1 MDSKHNNDL
10 HHTNK
15 SETKKSNYLID
26 HDDYQNWDMNTGD
39 KTIHA
44 RSMSGKFRN
53 IKWLIAAFF
62 LIPFFLSPYLTWG
75 DRQAILYD
83 IPARK
88 FYLFDV
94 VVWPQDLI
102 ILALL
107 MLFAF
112 ILLFAMT
119 AIAGRIFCGFV
130 CPQTLWT
137 DLLTLTERWAE
148 GKATQRIKLD
158 AMPWNLE
165 KIRKKAF
172 KHAMWITIC
181 LVTALTFL
189 GYFSGIYD
197 VWSNLTSLNYNI
209 FESLSIL
216 LVFALFYV
224 NAGFLREQVCQWMCP
239 YSRIQAVMT
248 DKDTVTTTY
257 DYHRG
262 EKRARLKRGKIEEG
276 KGDCIDCNMC
286 VTVCPTGVDIREG
299 NQIGCINCGI
309 CADACDDMMERVKRP
324 KGLIRFMS
332 YHELESN
339 TKVKNRF
346 LRPRPIFYMIATV
359 ATLTAIMYGLLF
371 KSDIDM
377 HVNHERSPTYTVM
390 SDRSIQ
396 NIYHIIVMN
405 KTEQATDFDLSIGG
419 IEGAWSNYDDKVIH
433 LKSGQ
438 AKKIDLRIRIP
449 KKLLTQ
455 ANQKIKLTLQSVLN
469 KDVHM
474 ETQDVFLSPGN

>member
-1 MDSKHNNDL
+1 MDSNHSKDL
-10 HHTNK
+10 HHSTK
-15 SETKKSNYLID
+15 SETKKSDYVIE
-26 HDDYQNWDMNTGD
+26 HDDYQNWNMNLGD

-44 RSMSGKFRN
+44 RSIKGKFRS
-53 IKWLIAAFF
+53 IKWYVVSLF
-62 LIPFFLSPYLTWG
+62 LIPFFLIPYITWG
-75 DRQAILYD
+75 DRQAIIFD

-88 FYLFDV
+88 FYLFDIV
-94 VVWPQDLI
+94 IWPQDLI

-119 AIAGRIFCGFV
+119 AIAGRIFCGFI

-181 LVTALTFL
+181 LSTSVTFL
-189 GYFSGIYD
+189 GYFSGIYNS
-197 VWSNLTSLNYNI
+197 WGSLFALSYNVYEWVSII
-209 FESLSIL
+209 F
-216 LVFALFYV
+216 VFALFYV
-224 NAGFLREQVCQWMCP
+224 STGFLREQVCQWMCP

-262 EKRARLKRGKIEEG
+262 EDRARLKKGKIEEG
-276 KGDCIDCNMC
+276 KGDCIDCNLC

-309 CADACDDMMERVKRP
+309 CIDACDDMMTKVKRP

-332 YHELESN
+332 YDELENN
-339 TKVKNRF
+339 TTTSNRF
-346 LRPRPIFYMIATV
+346 MRPRPIFYMLITTATF
-359 ATLTAIMYGLLF
+359 LGIMYGIFF
-371 KSDIDM
+371 KTDLDM
-377 HVNHERSPTYTVM
+377 NVNHERSPTFTLM

-396 NIYHIIVMN
+396 NVYHAIILN
-405 KTEQATDFDLSIGG
+405 KTESKASFTLKASG
-419 IEGAWSNYDDKVIH
+419 IDGMISNYEDKV
-433 LKSGQ
+433 LELTSGQ
-438 AKKIDLRIRIP
+438 AKKIILRIKVP
-449 KKLLTQ
+449 KNALL
-455 ANQKIKLTLQSVLN
+455 A
-469 KDVHM
+469 M
-474 ETQDVFLSPGN
+474 G